1 MREGVLGNICN
12 YSVRK
17 GISLKL
23 EELMETSIMCQEKQ
37 HKNERLDYYCQ
48 NCKVCICDKCAQ
60 TRHTHHT
67 KVDIEQAAEEQ
78 KQNLMELVQKMETEI
93 ADHEIQI
100 EKTTE
105 MLRKSREKLA
115 TARNN
120 ALTTV
125 EELIRVLKE
134 HEVAIMTKLDVIE
147 EQQKRDYATQLEHF
161 QISATQ
167 LKTSVEYCK
176 AILQR
181 NNNVEIVE
189 VQQRVTERCKGIL
202 SATKMNIYNPL
213 HVRYETHEEDVQSV
227 RRAFL
232 GEVVVSTT
240 DPFQSQA
247 NGKGLREAEVGREAS
262 LTITTKDYER
272 KQCYNEID
280 EIVVKVES
288 LLGKT
293 LDKTFED
300 NGNGEYSVSY
310 TPNCHG
316 HHDVVIKVNGQ
327 PLPGS
332 PWSVHAIPHQ
342 YQALASFGSH
352 GKARGQFNS
361 PLDIAISYKTGNI
374 AVADANN
381 KRVQLFSSD
390 GVYLTAYGQKGPA
403 AKKLNRPISVA
414 LNSSGD
420 VIIIDDNG
428 KVFCFTES
436 GQFIKNISNEH
447 LIEPGDM
454 TIACDDR
461 IVVCDQGDNS
471 VKVISPEG
479 TDLLQCFS
487 DLDCNAYPWL
497 ALYHQNMF
505 FVSYGEAQC
514 VKAFTS
520 QGVYLY
526 DIGREGSGKLYCA
539 AGLAVDKFKN
549 LIVCDCGNSSIQVFT
564 LDGNFVETIT
574 GQSKGLLQPWTVAV
588 STTGKLFITD
598 TETHCVHVFE

>member
-1 MREGVLGNICN
+1 
-12 YSVRK
+12 
-17 GISLKL
+17 
-23 EELMETSIMCQEKQ
+23 MCQEKQ

-240 DPFQSQA
+240 DPLQSRA

-272 KQCYNEID
+272 KQCYNQID
-280 EIVVKVES
+280 EIVVKVNSSSEE
-288 LLGKT
+288 L
-293 LDKTFED
+293 LDKKFED
-300 NGNGEYSVSY
+300 NGNGEYSVTY

-327 PLPGS
+327 PLTSS
-332 PWSVHAIPHQ
+332 PWRLYVIPHQ
-342 YQALASFGSH
+342 YQTVASFGSH
-352 GKARGQFNS
+352 GKAPGKLDY
-361 PLDIAISYKTGNI
+361 PKDIAISEKTGNI
-374 AVADANN
+374 AVADTYN

-390 GVYLTAYGQKGPA
+390 RVYLTEYGQKGPA
-403 AKKLNRPISVA
+403 AKKLDYPTSVA
-414 LNSSGD
+414 FNRTGD
-420 VIIIDDNG
+420 ITIAESNYDI
-428 KVFCFTES
+428 FCFTES
-436 GQFIKNISNEH
+436 GQFIETISNKL
-447 LIEPGDM
+447 LIKPYTM
-454 TIACDDR
+454 TIACDGR
-461 IVVCDQGDNS
+461 MVVYDKGDKS
-471 VKVISPEG
+471 VKVLSPDG
-479 TDLLQCFS
+479 TKLLLSFHAPES
-487 DLDCNAYPWL
+487 FADPRF
-497 ALYHQNMF
+497 ALYHQDMF
-505 FVSYGEAQC
+505 YVSYPKAQC
-514 VKAFTS
+514 VKAFNS
-520 QGVYLY
+520 EGVYLY
-526 DIGREGSGKLYCA
+526 DIGGEGSGRLNHPV
-539 AGLAVDKFKN
+539 GLAVDKFKN
-549 LIVCDCGNSSIQVFT
+549 LIVCDRGSSKVQVFT
-564 LDGNFVETIT
+564 LDGKFVGTIT
-574 GQSKGLLQPWTVAV
+574 GQHTVLEQPYSVTV
-588 STTGKLFITD
+588 SSTGKLFITD
-598 TETHCVHVFE
+598 VGKHSVHVFE